1 MTKKEKQ
8 DIQLV
13 KTDYDDFKDLSFF
26 LAQQQKAE
34 AMLREVE
41 EFKKSFVMSKMVSI
55 DDWIA
60 ERPLYNLSFFN
71 GIEFAYYFREDG
83 TTGAFIR
90 VCPDDFEHFVF
101 AKEYGHEPN
110 YHVKDAVKK
119 FTSKKRKILKDF
131 WHLMRRTRFQFDTDG
146 EYVYVEDYTNKVHTY
161 HAILPSKVKVE
172 EEKSLFI
179 VNDWQEYVNTEK
191 LSSYLNHCYINYM
204 YDTYDPTCE
213 KKLKCFKIHQND
225 ICPNVIYYDKIYA
238 EMRRRFTE
246 PIELIEDLYRKHYIL
261 SSLKYANENTESK
274 FYTHPK
280 NKNCV
285 IWEGRPR
292 WVSNNLD
299 KVQITTNKERTKI
312 ICDFDDE
319 IDYAEWQWP
328 SDRPRYNEK
337 RHCRLTYAAKNNEL
351 IDYEVKIKKN
361 KYQNRNRY

>member
-1 MTKKEKQ
+1 MTNKEKQ
-8 DIQLV
+8 NIQLV

-34 AMLREVE
+34 AMLKEVE

-55 DDWIA
+55 DDCIA

-71 GIEFAYYFREDG
+71 DVEFVYYFRDNG
-83 TTGAFIR
+83 SPGVYIN
-90 VCPDDFEHFVF
+90 V
-101 AKEYGHEPN
+101 YGHEPN
-110 YHVKDAVKK
+110 YYVKDVVKK

-131 WHLMRRTRFQFDTDG
+131 WYLMRKTNFKFDTDG
-146 EYVYVEDYTNKVHTY
+146 EYVYVLDYDNKVRTY
-161 HAILPSKVKVE
+161 KSVLPSKVKIE

-179 VNDWQEYVNTEK
+179 INNWKEYINTDVLE
-191 LSSYLNHCYINYM
+191 SYLKNCHLDDL

-213 KKLKCFKIHQND
+213 KKLKCFRVRQNNRCLNL
-225 ICPNVIYYDKIYA
+225 INYDKIYA
-238 EMRRRFTE
+238 EMRRRFIE

-261 SSLKYANENTESK
+261 SSIKYADEVTESK
-274 FYTHPK
+274 FHTWPK

-285 IWEGRPR
+285 IWDGRPR

-328 SDRPRYNEK
+328 SDGPRYNEK

-351 IDYEVKIKKN
+351 VNYEVEIKKN